1 MTDEGLPF
9 LRGKIERSEAFTTA
23 RGGGGDTPTLPP
35 RNPIQHRG
43 ELIAQLDQIAT
54 AARARD
60 PQTRDPEAT
69 RELIAVHPEPGSQLE
84 ASSLGDANSDVRVV
98 GVDPDNGV
106 VLIDAPNAE
115 LPALRKKLDEFADA
129 SKLSPKKQQP
139 MNAPLIAPIKE
150 VRAASIE
157 EVGSSLLTAMQ
168 DGAPRWVELV
178 CRGGIYDDDGSK
190 KSRREIERQ
199 LDRLAPESR
208 IAAQFTAPF
217 QVVFYTRLTLQQLR
231 ELVAATDCVF
241 DAQLAEAKIRD
252 WLLHEYDD
260 ELDLSGFS
268 LTPPDKNAPCVVLLD
283 TGIQPAHPLLANA
296 IASIGS
302 VVPGI
307 TSGVDVDGHGTQM
320 AGVALHGSTV
330 GDAIDSGTTEAPHWL
345 QAIKVNTS
353 ESNSGDEHARATWPP
368 MTIAAVEQAEAAPV
382 KVGRR
387 VFAMAVTAEKDPLV
401 PTTWSQAIEQIAYN
415 NGNGRV
421 FCISAGNADSGN
433 VNVLNGYPQ
442 LNLVQ
447 PMQDPAQAWNAL
459 TIGAFTQL
467 DQLPTDDR
475 YKAYSPVAPRGGIS
489 PHSSSRPLDATRV
502 PNKPEIVLEGGNVA
516 FDGMLPDPTVTTL
529 TTLTT
534 GHRPN
539 RPLAA
544 IWATSG
550 ATAHAAQLAASVWKA
565 DPTLRPETV
574 RGLIVHAASWT
585 EQMETHFESLDDR
598 MRICGYGV
606 PDPNF
611 SKWCARERATVII
624 EDSMPNAVMVD
635 KPRKT
640 PPKRAT
646 TPPTRPE
653 PERIAKF
660 FRLPLDQ
667 ETLLAN
673 DEEVEL
679 RVTLSYFAE
688 VQTYRR
694 RAYRG
699 LDLRWDMQGPQ
710 ESEDQFRRR
719 INKKLRTPGAEQTKT
734 KTFKWHIGPTR
745 REEGTVQS
753 DRWTG
758 KASLLAGPKLIAVMP
773 NGGWWDQYLGFR
785 TKELPFSLIV
795 TVRTTALDIYS
806 LVEIALRPTI
816 AVPV

>member
-23 RGGGGDTPTLPP
+23 RGGGGDPPALPP
-35 RNPIQHRG
+35 RDPITHRG
-43 ELIAQLDQIAT
+43 QLIAQLDQIAT
-54 AARARD
+54 AARSRD
-60 PQTRDPEAT
+60 PQVRDPEAT
-69 RELIAVHPEPGSQLE
+69 REVIAVYPEPGSQLE
-84 ASSLGDANSDVRVV
+84 VSSLGDANSDVRVV

-115 LPALRKKLDEFADA
+115 FPALRKKLDEFADI

-139 MNAPLIAPIKE
+139 MNAPLIAPIRE
-150 VRAASIE
+150 LRAATLE
-157 EVGSSLLTAMQ
+157 EVGPSVLTAMQ
-168 DGAPRWVELV
+168 DGAPRWIEIV
-178 CRGGIYDDDGSK
+178 CRGGIYAPDGSK
-190 KSRREIERQ
+190 RSRREIERQ
-199 LDRLAPESR
+199 LDRIAPASR

-231 ELVAATDCVF
+231 DLVAATDCVF

-260 ELDLSGFS
+260 DLELSGFS
-268 LTPPDKNAPCVVLLD
+268 LTRPEKNAPCVVLLD
-283 TGIQPAHPLLANA
+283 TGIQPRHPLLANA
-296 IASIGS
+296 IASTGS
-302 VVPGI
+302 VVPGV

-320 AGVALHGSTV
+320 AGVALHGDAV
-330 GDAIDSGTTEAPHWL
+330 GDAIEMGVADAPHWL

-353 ESNSGDEHARATWPP
+353 ESNSGDESARATWPP

-387 VFAMAVTAEKDPLV
+387 VFAMAITAKKDPLV

-415 NGNGRV
+415 DGNGRV

-433 VNVLNGYPQ
+433 VNVINGYPQ

-447 PMQDPAQAWNAL
+447 PMQDPAHAWNAL
-459 TIGAFTQL
+459 TIGAFTKL

-475 YKAYSPVAPRGGIS
+475 YKAYASVAPRGGIS
-489 PHSSSRPLDATRV
+489 PHSSSKPLDATRV
-502 PNKPEIVLEGGNVA
+502 PNKPEVVLEGGNVA
-516 FDGMLPDPTVTTL
+516 FDGMLPDPTVATL

-539 RPLAA
+539 HPLAA

-550 ATAHAAQLAASVWKA
+550 ATAHAAKLAASVWKA
-565 DPTLRPETV
+565 DPELRPETV

-585 EQMETHFESLDDR
+585 EQMESQFESIDDR

-611 SKWCARERATVII
+611 AKWCARERATVII
-624 EDSMPNAVMVD
+624 EDSMPNAVIVE
-635 KPRKT
+635 KPRKK
-640 PPKRAT
+640 PPKRKT
-646 TPPTRPE
+646 TSPTKPG
-653 PERIAKF
+653 PERRAKF

-667 ETLLAN
+667 ETLLAH

-688 VQTYRR
+688 VQTFRR

-719 INKKLRTPGAEQTKT
+719 INKKLRGQGTEKPKSRSFA
-734 KTFKWHIGPTR
+734 WHIGPAR
-745 REEGTVQS
+745 RELGTVQS

-773 NGGWWDQYLGFR
+773 DGGWWDQYVAFR
-785 TKELPFSLIV
+785 TKELPFALIV
-795 TVRTTALDIYS
+795 SVQTTALDIYS
-806 LVEIALRPTI
+806 LVKVALKPSIT
-816 AVPV
+816 VQV

>member
-9 LRGKIERSEAFTTA
+9 LRGKIDVSEPFTTA
-23 RGGGGDTPTLPP
+23 RGGGGDAPVLPRRDPTK
-35 RNPIQHRG
+35 HRLQ
-43 ELIAQLDQIAT
+43 LIAQLDNIAL
-54 AARARD
+54 AARSRD
-60 PQTRDPEAT
+60 PLARDPEAT
-69 RELIAVHPEPGSQLE
+69 REIVAVHPEPGSQLE
-84 ASSLGDANSDVRVV
+84 ASSLGDATSDVRVV

-106 VLIDAPNAE
+106 VFIDAANAE
-115 LPALRKKLDEFADA
+115 LPALRRKLDEFADP

-150 VRAASIE
+150 VRAATIE
-157 EVGSSLLTAMQ
+157 EVAPSLLAAMR
-168 DGAPRWVELV
+168 DGTPRWVEIV
-178 CRGGIYDDDGSK
+178 CRGGIYDTHGTER
-190 KSRREIERQ
+190 SRRQIVRQ
-199 LDRLAPESR
+199 LRRIASDSR
-208 IAAQFTAPF
+208 IAAEFTAPF

-231 ELVAATDCVF
+231 DLVAATDCIF
-241 DAQLAEAKIRD
+241 DAQLAQAKIRD
-252 WLLHEYDD
+252 WLLHEYDN
-260 ELDLSGFS
+260 ELDLSTFS
-268 LTPPDKNAPCVVLLD
+268 LTPPDENAPCIVLLD
-283 TGIQPAHPLLANA
+283 TGIQPDHPLLARA

-302 VVPGI
+302 VVPDI

-320 AGVALHGSTV
+320 AGVALHGDSV
-330 GDAIDSGTTEAPHWL
+330 GDAIDVGATAAQHWL
-345 QAIKVNTS
+345 QAVKVNTS
-353 ESNSGDEHARATWPP
+353 ESNSGDERARATWPP
-368 MTIAAVEQAEAAPV
+368 MTIAAVDHAEAAPV
-382 KVGRR
+382 NVGKR
-387 VFAMAVTAEKDPLV
+387 VFAMAVTADMEPLV

-415 NGNGRV
+415 DGKGRV

-433 VNVLNGYPQ
+433 VNVINGYPQ

-459 TIGAFTQL
+459 TIGAFTKL
-467 DQLPTDDR
+467 DQLPADDR
-475 YKAYSPVAPRGGIS
+475 YKAYAPVAPRGGVS
-489 PHSSSRPLDATRV
+489 PHASSKPLDATRV
-502 PNKPEIVLEGGNVA
+502 PNKPEVVLEGGNVA

-534 GHRPN
+534 GHRPTH
-539 RPLAA
+539 PLAA

-550 ATAHAAQLAASVWKA
+550 ATAHAAHLAASIWKA

-574 RGLIVHAASWT
+574 RGLIVHAATWT
-585 EQMETHFESLDDR
+585 EQMDRHFESIDDR

-606 PDPNF
+606 PDPGF
-611 SKWCARERATVII
+611 AKWCARERATVII
-624 EDSMPNAVMVD
+624 EDSMPNAVMVE
-635 KPRKT
+635 KPRKK

-646 TPPTRPE
+646 TPPTKPE
-653 PERIAKF
+653 PERVAKF

-667 ETLLAN
+667 EALLAN
-673 DEEVEL
+673 DEDVEL

-710 ESEDQFRRR
+710 ESEAQFRQR
-719 INKKLRTPGAEQTKT
+719 INKKLRAPGSEKT
-734 KTFKWHIGPTR
+734 KSKSFKWLIGPAR

-753 DRWTG
+753 DRWNG

-773 NGGWWDQYLGFR
+773 RGGWWDQYAGFR

-795 TVRTTALDIYS
+795 TIRTTALDVYS
-806 LVEIALRPTI
+806 LVEVALKPTI